1 MNKVFIENLIEKF
14 PNQSIK
20 IDDKFIQTLIT
31 QVNELRKIK
40 KNIFESESNIFEE
53 INYENN

>member
-1 MNKVFIENLIEKF
+1 MNKLFIENLIEKF
-14 PNQSIK
+14 PDQSIK

>member
-14 PNQSIK
+14 PNESIK